1 MNYILSRKA
10 EEDIISIYLHGLENF
25 GDIQADAYHTK
36 LQACFEFLA
45 QNPLSANERLELSP
59 PVRIHPVGV
68 HIVIYQLIDAHN
80 IFIIRVRHEREDW
93 L

>member
-45 QNPLSANERLELSP
+45 QNPLSANERLELLP

-68 HIVIYQLIDAHN
+68 HIVIYQLIDARN